1 MVVTASA
8 PTVASSAEV
17 VAVDDGTTGG
27 TPATDEAM
35 VPENE
40 PFSSSTDATIGPAPS
55 ADDEEAV
62 PPEAAV
68 SSSTLDTDTTAASPV
83 NGMVVPEADAA
94 TSSSSSSSSSSHTD
108 TTIAPAPSALD
119 EVVVPEVDIV
129 SNSSNSRTDTIIAP
143 APSAL
148 DEVAVSEADAVS
160 SSNRSGSTD
169 AAMALAPSAVEM
181 AVQEAET
188 PSTTPNTSIAPAPS
202 AVEGMA
208 APEADAVIDY
218 AIGTPDSFSETALI
232 ERDGPVG
239 NPCLTSSPCDVLV
252 ACTPSST
259 TGGYTC
265 GVCPAGYAGDGSTCT
280 DIDECS
286 AADNGGCA
294 VQAECT
300 NIPGGR
306 TCGGCPEGMLGS
318 GDSRCLPS
326 SDSCTDDNGGCD
338 LLTVCTDTLD
348 DGNSNGSALNCGECP
363 AGYVGSGATGC
374 IDEDA
379 CATSGGEACY
389 GACVDVQAPGTGFKC
404 ASCPAGM
411 VGDGTSCIANLCFDG
426 NGGCDATVTCTMDF
440 STGTAA
446 CGECPCGYAPEQD
459 PSLSS
464 GWRCAE
470 VDGCALEPC
479 WNEGGFSQ
487 PCEDIRAIDGACAP
501 SAGRVCGDCPAGFE
515 VGEEGIGC
523 RDVDECAEENGQCWV
538 LASSPEGLRSTC
550 INKLGGRECG
560 ACPEGYIG
568 TGEAGCRERV
578 LCNTN
583 HGNCDPLSTCTDNF
597 ATGYADCGPCP
608 MGYSGTGNTA
618 CVDTDGCTL
627 EPCFHGVECT
637 DVAAPGEGRTCGS
650 CPEGYHGDG
659 ASCGMCTLLLS
670 FEAQMS
676 TVVEGAMKRSA
687 INQLAGSFG
696 GLSQAECVL
705 TQ

>member
-1 MVVTASA
+1 MTTCLTVAGLSSSVSSMDMNSANNFTITFSSLSYADLVADAAFLYQFTSDYKSAIATSAGVPTTQVGIYSISAGSVVVVSSVEYTDTDIAAGSSPDTFASTLADTSLLAELFSASDVLNSYASSASASALSKMVVTASA

-446 CGECPCGYAPEQD
+446 CGECPCGYAPEED

-470 VDGCALEPC
+470 VDGC
-479 WNEGGFSQ
+479 
-487 PCEDIRAIDGACAP
+487 
-501 SAGRVCGDCPAGFE
+501 FE

-550 INKLGGRECG
+550 INKL
-560 ACPEGYIG
+560 
-568 TGEAGCRERV
+568 
-578 LCNTN
+578 
-583 HGNCDPLSTCTDNF
+583 
-597 ATGYADCGPCP
+597 
-608 MGYSGTGNTA
+608 
-618 CVDTDGCTL
+618 
-627 EPCFHGVECT
+627 
-637 DVAAPGEGRTCGS
+637 
-650 CPEGYHGDG
+650 
-659 ASCGMCTLLLS
+659 
-670 FEAQMS
+670 
-676 TVVEGAMKRSA
+676 
-687 INQLAGSFG
+687 
-696 GLSQAECVL
+696 
-705 TQ
+705 